1 MTLVQ
6 NHQQQLSGNN
16 LNKSNMK
23 KLILFFLVIFM
34 SFDGFGQNR
43 KKEVEVDIVNHEVQ
57 LGESIRMVSR
67 KYKVDPTEIYKLNK
81 EAVNGISEG
90 MILKIPIPK
99 KDGVS
104 QVDTKI
110 EAPIQEIAK
119 TNTEKVKVKEEVPI
133 AIIPEKKKVETV
145 AVVNRASEIAHTVAA
160 KETFYS
166 ISKKY
171 NVSVIAIKERNPE
184 FNEGLKIGQ
193 TLKIPSSNSSTSLE
207 SNNPTV
213 SVVKII
219 PKIEKTKE
227 EVVKTESNT
236 IEVIKETPKLD
247 IVKTEVKTGRSQHKV
262 APKETLYS
270 ISRDYKVN
278 VEDLKNLNEAVLKDG
293 LKIGQMIQIPDN
305 NGTVVSETENK
316 PKVEKAEEPKISQP
330 KTVTQKSENAQYH
343 IVQPKETK
351 YGIAKQYGMT
361 VQELEQKNPE
371 IIPNLPIGYKLIVS
385 GNSSKTEIVKEVI
398 EKPKP
403 VVTEIIQP
411 EKVETET
418 VTTKKKTSFANYEV
432 KPKETLYSL
441 TQTFSI
447 SQDELLSLNPS
458 LKDGVK
464 IGMILKVPG
473 KGSFT
478 KVVTTNTGKFSDLTK
493 SIKSS
498 GVRKQLV
505 LLLPFNAS
513 KIQADTLKTIGVRL
527 KKDAFLNMTL
537 DFYSGALMAID
548 SAKTLG
554 LNIDVKIF
562 DSEENKLS
570 SNVENVVRNNNL
582 ENADVVIGP
591 FYQQYVEK
599 VAGLLSD
606 KNVPVISPLSKEI
619 GNSYPNLYQ
628 AMPPSD
634 FAKSAMFDYMLSKK
648 GNIIIVS
655 DPKKVTNKDFI
666 NKKYPDSKFVTFT
679 EKGTLDL
686 ENLKS
691 LFVKDKINY
700 VVLDTEKTGMILG
713 TTNKMLNEM
722 TNFQIQLVIIEPNE
736 TLDFEEISMKRL
748 TILKMLYPSLTRE
761 NNSPEATIFENE
773 YKAKN
778 KIFPNQYAT
787 RGFDLTLDT
796 MLRLSQGKT
805 FETSANEDKTQQ
817 VESKFE
823 YAKKDAGYVNKGVY
837 IMEYEEDLSVKQVN

>member
-1 MTLVQ
+1 
-6 NHQQQLSGNN
+6 
-16 LNKSNMK
+16 MK

-34 SFDGFGQNR
+34 SFDGFSQNR
-43 KKEVEVDIVNHEVQ
+43 KKEIEVDIINHEVQ

-81 EAVNGISEG
+81 DAVNGISEG

-99 KDGVS
+99 KDGIS
-104 QVDTKI
+104 QVEVKTN
-110 EAPIQEIAK
+110 APTQEIVK
-119 TNTEKVKVKEEVPI
+119 TNTEKVKVKEDEPI
-133 AIIPEKKKVETV
+133 AVIPEKKKVE
-145 AVVNRASEIAHTVAA
+145 AVVAIVKRTSETTHTVAA
-160 KETFYS
+160 KETLYS

-171 NVSVIAIKERNPE
+171 NVGVEEIKVRNPE
-184 FNEGLKIGQ
+184 LNDGLKVGQ
-193 TLKIPSSNSSTSLE
+193 TIKIPSSNGLVSNE
-207 SNNPTV
+207 SANDKTV
-213 SVVKII
+213 TPIKVIAKTEKPKVEAVKN
-219 PKIEKTKE
+219 ETKE
-227 EVVKTESNT
+227 NVEV
-236 IEVIKETPKLD
+236 KETPK
-247 IVKTEVKTGRSQHKV
+247 VEVAKTEIKSSSNKHKV
-262 APKETLYS
+262 EPKETLYS

-278 VEDLKNLNEAVLKDG
+278 VEDIKNLNEAVLKDG

-330 KTVTQKSENAQYH
+330 NTVTQKSENAQYH

-371 IIPNLPIGYKLIVS
+371 IIPNLAIGYKLIVS

-478 KVVTTNTGKFSDLTK
+478 KVVSTNTGKFSDLTK

-498 GVRKQLV
+498 GARKQLV

-634 FAKSAMFDYMLSKK
+634 FAKSAMFDYMLLKK